1 VGTEVDGSSSVIGDE
16 VESGSGMKIARH
28 ILALRKLTFGWMGSS
43 ELLGFRLAGIVL
55 DPPSL
60 RLSGHPHL

>member
-1 VGTEVDGSSSVIGDE
+1 MGTEVDGSSSVIGDE

-43 ELLGFRLAGIVL
+43 ELLGFPV
-55 DPPSL
+55 
-60 RLSGHPHL
+60 SGNRIGSP